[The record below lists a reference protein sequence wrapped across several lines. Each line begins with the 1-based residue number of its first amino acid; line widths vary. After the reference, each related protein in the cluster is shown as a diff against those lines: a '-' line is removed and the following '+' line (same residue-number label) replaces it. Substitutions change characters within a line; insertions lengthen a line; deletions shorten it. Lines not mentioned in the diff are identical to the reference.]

1 MMGSGKSAVGRGLAR
16 RLCLKFADSDLEIEK
31 NAGCSVV
38 EIFAR
43 EGEEGFRRLEALV
56 IRQMG
61 KEEPLVVATGGGA
74 PAQPGMIDFMTEQGT
89 VVYLRARPETLLGR
103 IGNAKTRPMLSDL
116 TREGRIDRLKTL
128 QREREPSY
136 SRAQVTIDTDEA
148 LVTEI
153 VEEIAGKLNQL
164 GAG

>member
-1 MMGSGKSAVGRGLAR
+1 M
-16 RLCLKFADSDLEIEK
+16 
-31 NAGCSVV
+31 
-38 EIFAR
+38 
-43 EGEEGFRRLEALV
+43 
-56 IRQMG
+56 
-61 KEEPLVVATGGGA
+61 ATGGGA